1 MALLNSMN
9 TAFSAM
15 NGFKKGFDIVSNNIG
30 NVNSIAFKSSRMTYV
45 PAFSTIL
52 QRSVPFSANANSNQA
67 TMQVG
72 NGIDIGGTPMNFSQ
86 GALESTEQETDMAI
100 VGDGFFKVADKV
112 SNTDYLTRAGNF
124 RKDNNNYIVTY
135 MQGYRLQG
143 LRYDSTHMPSFKVE
157 YNKQDGLIFK
167 ILETNQSKNAPTTG
181 DIQVSFN
188 YSKERMGIYD
198 KTNIAGGH
206 LYLDPTAQAAIAAGT
221 ITQDEVVTAAPTI
234 SDFSVSDIGE
244 VYFTFNDNN
253 STKARGATI
262 LLTNV
267 KDPQALAHEGDGLF
281 SGMDAAG
288 VYAFNTEESGAG
300 KNGIGYVRSKF
311 LEMSNVDLSK
321 EFSDTITLQRGFQA
335 AARVITVSD
344 EILNEVVSL
353 KR

>member
-15 NGFKKGFDIVSNNIG
+15 NGFKKGFDVVSNNIS

-86 GALESTEQETDMAI
+86 GALESTEQETDLAI
-100 VGDGFFKVADKV
+100 VGNGFFKVSDKV

-124 RKDNNNYIVTY
+124 RKDNNNFIVTY
-135 MQGYRLQG
+135 LQGYRLQG
-143 LRYDSTHMPSFKVE
+143 LRYDSTHMPSYLVS
-157 YNKQDGLIFK
+157 YSDQDGLVF
-167 ILETNQSKNAPTTG
+167 TPVQPNQEKAEPTLG
-181 DIQVSFN
+181 DIQIGFSYGEDSIEN
-188 YSKERMGIYD
+188 YNAASIF
-198 KTNIAGGH
+198 GGH
-206 LYLDPTAQAAIAAGT
+206 IYLDQFAQRAIAAGT
-221 ITQDEVVTAAPTI
+221 ITRADVASKAPTI

-267 KDPQALAHEGDGLF
+267 KDPQALVHEGDGLF

-288 VYAFNTEESGAG
+288 VYAFDADESGAG
-300 KNGIGYVRSKF
+300 KNGIGYIRSKS
-311 LEMSNVDLSK
+311 LEISNVDLSK
-321 EFSDTITLQRGFQA
+321 EFADTITLQRGFQA

>member
-15 NGFKKGFDIVSNNIG
+15 NGFKKGFDVVSNNIS

-67 TMQVG
+67 TMQIG
-72 NGIDIGGTPMNFSQ
+72 NGIDIGGTPMNFAQ
-86 GALESTEQETDMAI
+86 GALESTEQETDLAI
-100 VGDGFFKVADKV
+100 VGSGFFKVSDKV

-124 RKDNNNYIVTY
+124 RKDNNNFIVTY
-135 MQGYRLQG
+135 LQGYRLQG
-143 LRYDSTHMPSFKVE
+143 LKYDTTHMPAFKVTYNAQGELDFLVLQPNQEKTEPTLGDVQISFE
-157 YNKQDGLIFK
+157 YTDDSIANY
-167 ILETNQSKNAPTTG
+167 NAASIT
-181 DIQVSFN
+181 
-188 YSKERMGIYD
+188 
-198 KTNIAGGH
+198 GGH
-206 LYLDPTAQAAIAAGT
+206 LYLDAAAQQAITAGT
-221 ITQDEVVTAAPTI
+221 ITRENVLSKAPTI

-267 KDPQALAHEGDGLF
+267 KDPQALVHEGDGLF

-288 VYAFNTEESGAG
+288 AYAFNAEESGAG
-300 KNGIGYVRSKF
+300 RNGIGRVRSKS

-321 EFSDTITLQRGFQA
+321 EFADTITLQRGFQA

>member
-15 NGFKKGFDIVSNNIG
+15 NGFKKGFDVVSNNIS

-67 TMQVG
+67 TMQIG
-72 NGIDIGGTPMNFSQ
+72 NGIDIGGTPMNLSQ
-86 GALESTEQETDMAI
+86 GALESTEQETDLAI
-100 VGDGFFKVADKV
+100 VGDGFFKVTDKV
-112 SNTDYLTRAGNF
+112 SNTNYLTRAGNF
-124 RKDNNNYIVTY
+124 RKDNNNFIVTY
-135 MQGYRLQG
+135 LQGYRLQG
-143 LRYDSTHMPSFKVE
+143 LKYDSTHMPAFKVT
-157 YNKQDGLIFK
+157 YDPQDGIDFVVLQP
-167 ILETNQSKNAPTTG
+167 NQNKADPTLGDVQISFQYTDDRMANYNAA
-181 DIQVSFN
+181 S
-188 YSKERMGIYD
+188 
-198 KTNIAGGH
+198 IAGGY
-206 LYLDPTAQAAIAAGT
+206 LYLDQSTQDAIAAGT
-221 ITQDEVVTAAPTI
+221 ITRAGVLSKAPTI

-267 KDPQALAHEGDGLF
+267 KDPQALVHEGDGLF

-288 VYAFNTEESGAG
+288 VYAFNQDESGAG
-300 KNGIGYVRSKF
+300 KNGIGYIRSKS

-321 EFSDTITLQRGFQA
+321 EFADTITLQRGFQA

>member
-15 NGFKKGFDIVSNNIG
+15 NGFKKGFDVVSNNIS

-100 VGDGFFKVADKV
+100 VGDGFFKVSDKV

-124 RKDNNNYIVTY
+124 RLDNNNFIVTY
-135 MQGYRLQG
+135 LQGYRLQG
-143 LRYDSTHMPSFKVE
+143 LKYDSTNMPSYKVE
-157 YNKQDGLIFK
+157 YSEKDGITFK
-167 ILETNQSKNAPTTG
+167 VIEPNQPKNEPALG
-181 DIQVSFN
+181 DIQVGFG
-188 YSKERMGIYD
+188 YTDE
-198 KTNIAGGH
+198 TIANLNPATVEGGH
-206 LYLDPTAQAAIAAGT
+206 LYLDQSAQDAITAGT
-221 ITQDEVVTAAPTI
+221 ITRAKVLTAAPTI
-234 SDFSVSDIGE
+234 RDFSVSDIGE

-288 VYAFNTEESGAG
+288 VYEFNQEESGAG
-300 KNGIGYVRSKF
+300 KNGIGYIRSKS
-311 LEMSNVDLSK
+311 LEMSNVDLTK

-344 EILNEVVSL
+344 EILNEVVNL

>member
-15 NGFKKGFDIVSNNIG
+15 NGFKKGFDVVSNNIS

-100 VGDGFFKVADKV
+100 VGDGFFKVSDKV

-124 RKDNNNYIVTY
+124 RKDNNNFIVTY

-143 LRYDSTHMPSFKVE
+143 LRYDSTYMPSYLVS
-157 YNKQDGLIFK
+157 YNDQDGLVF
-167 ILETNQSKNAPTTG
+167 TSVQPNQPKADPTLG
-181 DIQVSFN
+181 DIQIGFAYGEDSIEN
-188 YSKERMGIYD
+188 YNAGS
-198 KTNIAGGH
+198 IAGGH
-206 LYLDPTAQAAIAAGT
+206 IYLDQFAQQAIAGGT
-221 ITQDEVVTAAPTI
+221 ITRADVVLKAPTI
-234 SDFSVSDIGE
+234 RDFSVSDIGE

-253 STKARGATI
+253 STKALGATI

-300 KNGIGYVRSKF
+300 KNGIGYIRSKS
-311 LEMSNVDLSK
+311 LEMSNVDLTK